1 MTVRESK
8 NNRRGSM
15 SVINASKLA
24 VALMLAASPAA
35 ALTIEN
41 QDKAELKVGIDE
53 GNVEHVKTV
62 PAGKSADLSAQCKDG
77 CGLTGPWGFSW
88 MAKPGDKLTFKDAKL
103 DGATVIAPTATQ

>member
-1 MTVRESK
+1 MQIKTV
-8 NNRRGSM
+8 
-15 SVINASKLA
+15 SKLA
-24 VALMLAASPAA
+24 VAFMLAAGPAA

-62 PAGKSADLSAQCKDG
+62 PAGKSADLSAQCKEG

-103 DGATVIAPTATQ
+103 DGATVVEGTVTQ